1 MDGYRIRRGGSERTV
16 AGEAAIR
23 AQVASGEVRPTDE
36 VATAT
41 GWIRVDQHPVLR
53 GALRGADPWAA
64 WSDVDSV
71 DAASLYRKMV
81 DTPAPDE
88 VAELPSD
95 ALTPMFEVNGGE
107 LNGGELNG
115 GEGNRRVVDRT
126 EDTDKPYEVEAPVPA
141 KRPPPRPPVPIEAVR
156 ATRPAA
162 PPPFELPSDSGAE
175 VIAFPRQRAPARDLV
190 LPPSSRRP
198 KAPPPLL
205 RTSRVLAMVLV
216 GVFAVMLG
224 YAWIRM
230 SAYTGAGA
238 GTFEARTTPVVP
250 SAEAIAPP
258 SPLVELD
265 AQLRA
270 DLTPH
275 PRDVKAKG
283 DLSNALMIELLR
295 QRLDVVDATGNVTKW
310 IGRKGDEPK
319 IAEVRI
325 SYRSGGDMSR
335 ELGAIALVVGRYK
348 RFYRM
353 DVPVFE
359 VTELGTR
366 GLTKIDAEKAEAYYQ
381 ARLTL
386 EGLLTSLTGP

>member
-1 MDGYRIRRGGSERTV
+1 M

-53 GALRGADPWAA
+53 AALRGADPWAA
-64 WSDVDSV
+64 WSDVESV
-71 DAASLYRKMV
+71 DAASIYRKMV

-95 ALTPMFEVNGGE
+95 ALTPMFEANGGE
-107 LNGGELNG
+107 VE
-115 GEGNRRVVDRT
+115 RRVVDQN
-126 EDTDKPYEVEAPVPA
+126 EDTDKPYEVEATVSA
-141 KRPPPRPPVPIEAVR
+141 KRPPPRPPVAIEAVR
-156 ATRPAA
+156 ATRPVA

-175 VIAFPRQRAPARDLV
+175 VINFPRQRAPARDLV

-198 KAPPPLL
+198 KAPPPLV
-205 RTSRVLAMVLV
+205 RTSRVVSMVLV

-250 SAEAIAPP
+250 SAEAMAPP

-325 SYRSGGDMSR
+325 SYRSAGDMSR

-366 GLTKIDAEKAEAYYQ
+366 GVTKIDAEKAEAYYQ